1 MFQTR
6 RRHLA
11 RVKEIL
17 EVLAKHGLSQLFS
30 QFGLE
35 DWFIKWKGK
44 EVNSHLSPPERLRLA
59 LEDLGPT
66 FVKLG
71 QLLGTRPDILP
82 MEYISE
88 LEKLQDQVNPVPFKL
103 IASEIEAELGMR
115 LNQVFAHLD
124 EAPLASASIG
134 QVHVGK
140 LLDGTQIVVKVQRPR
155 VSEVIETDLAI
166 LFDLARV
173 IEENT
178 KWGVF
183 YRVVDLTEEFSQ
195 AIREEVDYTI
205 EGRNADRFRKMFL
218 DSEEV
223 KIPKVYWE
231 FTSVRV
237 LVLEY
242 IDGVKI
248 SNLDML
254 EVKGYDRDKIARR
267 LANTIFRQIYI
278 HGFFHADPH
287 PGNVA
292 VMKDEVIALMDFGMV
307 GRVGDEL
314 KSQFVNLVLAIV
326 RQDTKAMVE
335 LLLDI
340 GKAHGKVNRGNL
352 QKDLERLMHQ
362 YLDRPLSQVALGD
375 IVGKMLS
382 MANEYKIRVPVEII
396 LLGKCLVTLEGLVR
410 RLSPNISIIDLAE
423 PFGKELVK
431 ERFSPKRIK
440 KFLLNQVVDLGYSIL
455 SLPKRVDNLISQLEE
470 GELRVKLEHQ
480 NLQHIVR
487 RLNIIGNRLS
497 FSIVIAA
504 IIIGSSLIARVAP
517 SKLLTSLPIAEVGFI
532 VALLMG
538 LWWLY
543 SILRSGRI

>member
-6 RRHLA
+6 RRHLT

-17 EVLAKHGLSQLFS
+17 EVLAKHGLSQLLS
-30 QFGLE
+30 QIGLE
-35 DWFIKWKGK
+35 DRFIKWKGK
-44 EVNSHLSPPERLRLA
+44 EVNSHLSSPERLRLA

-88 LEKLQDQVNPVPFKL
+88 LEKLQDQVNPVPFTL
-103 IASEIEAELGMR
+103 IASEIEKELGMR

-124 EAPLASASIG
+124 ESPLASASIG
-134 QVHVGK
+134 QVHLGK

-155 VSEVIETDLAI
+155 VSEVIENDLAI

-231 FTSVRV
+231 YTSVRV

-248 SNLDML
+248 SHL
-254 EVKGYDRDKIARR
+254 EILEAKGYDRDKIARR
-267 LANTIFRQIYI
+267 LANSIFRQIYI

-292 VMKDEVIALMDFGMV
+292 VMRGEVIALMDFGMV
-307 GRVGDEL
+307 GRIRDEL

-326 RQDTKAMVE
+326 RQDTKEMVE

-340 GKAHGKVNRGNL
+340 GKAHGKVNKSNL

-375 IVGKMLS
+375 IVRKMLS
-382 MANEYKIRVPVEII
+382 MAHGYKIRVPVEII
-396 LLGKCLVTLEGLVR
+396 LLGKCLVTLEGLVK

-423 PFGKELVK
+423 PFGKELIK

-440 KFLLNQVVDLGYSIL
+440 KVFLNQVVDLGYSII